1 MSEVADVTVV
11 RPPGRLNLPRW
22 SELWGAREILVRL
35 AQRDVIIRYRQTILG
50 MVWVVL
56 QPLVAAAILTVVF
69 SKVASFGSPG
79 DVPYFMFSLAGMLA
93 FNLFTGTLSRAAN
106 SMLQNYALVAK
117 VFFPRLLVPFSA
129 VASAL
134 IDFVVGMGLMGVL
147 LVWLGINPGLPLLW
161 LPLWALAAAVMGT
174 AVGIFASAL
183 MVFYRDVQYVLPWI
197 TQILMYASPV
207 AYSVTDPKVTGSGF
221 AWLFQANPLTW
232 MLEGFRWSLL
242 GTGSPPATWQIIS
255 LVAVCVVLL
264 GGAIL
269 YFQRFERDFADII

>member
-1 MSEVADVTVV
+1 MSDVTVV

-35 AQRDVIIRYRQTILG
+35 AQRDVIIRYRQTVLG
-50 MVWVVL
+50 VVWVVL
-56 QPLVAAAILTVVF
+56 QPLVAAAVLTVVF
-69 SKVASFGSPG
+69 SRVANFDAPG

-129 VASAL
+129 VVSAL
-134 IDFVVGMGLMGVL
+134 IDFVVGLALVGVL
-147 LVWLGINPGLPLLW
+147 LVRLGINPGWPLLW
-161 LPLWALAAAVMGT
+161 LLGWALAAAVLGT

-183 MVFYRDVQYVLPWI
+183 MVFYRDVQYVLPWV

-242 GTGSPPATWQIIS
+242 GTGHPPPVWQTVG
-255 LVAVCVVLL
+255 LVVVCVGLM
-264 GGAIL
+264 GGAVL
-269 YFQRFERDFADII
+269 YFQRFERSFADII